1 MDENNNTTMEE
12 FVEGGA
18 EQVRTEPI
26 YNEDEMSM
34 EGRDE

>member
-18 EQVRTEPI
+18 EQVRTEPA

-34 EGRDE
+34 EGRGE

>member
-1 MDENNNTTMEE
+1 MENENKTTMEE
-12 FVEGGA
+12 IIMGGA
-18 EQVRTEPI
+18 EQVRTEPA

>member
-1 MDENNNTTMEE
+1 MEEENNATMEE

-18 EQVRTEPI
+18 EQVRTEPA